1 MMKKLLPFLCASAL
15 ALSLTACAG
24 TINNSTADT
33 ASNVTFTFT
42 GSGVTAAGETDT
54 GYEIDGTALT
64 ITSSGTYTVSGS
76 CADGSIK
83 VKKGTTGVTLV
94 LSELTLTSE
103 DTAAITCGK
112 SSEVTILVSN
122 GTENSLSDTEQNNDD
137 NYPENENAENAVIKC
152 KDGSTVTLC
161 GDGELTITA
170 NGKTVSNPARRR
182 MRTVKRR

>member
-76 CADGSIK
+76 EA
-83 VKKGTTGVTLV
+83 
-94 LSELTLTSE
+94 
-103 DTAAITCGK
+103 TC
-112 SSEVTILVSN
+112 
-122 GTENSLSDTEQNNDD
+122 TE
-137 NYPENENAENAVIKC
+137 
-152 KDGSTVTLC
+152 G
-161 GDGELTITA
+161 
-170 NGKTVSNPARRR
+170 GKTVHTC
-182 MRTVKRR
+182 TVCGETSCLLSA